1 VRAAAA
7 VTDTV
12 IALSV
17 DFAGL
22 TRRVEACIGETLLV
36 ALKRAGMPLLAVC
49 GGQAACGT
57 CLITVAPA
65 WLPHLPPQSRVE
77 RNLLG
82 AIGEGEEG
90 DRLACQITL
99 SPDHDGL
106 EIHSLD

>member
-1 VRAAAA
+1 M
-7 VTDTV
+7 TDLSA
-12 IALSV
+12 IALTV

-22 TRRVEACIGETLLV
+22 TRRVEASIGETLLV

-49 GGQAACGT
+49 GGRAACGT
-57 CLITVAPA
+57 CLISIAPA
-65 WLPHLPPQSRVE
+65 WLSRLPPQSRVE
-77 RNLLG
+77 SNLLG
-82 AIGEGEEG
+82 AIDEGEEG

>member
-1 VRAAAA
+1 MAETTTA
-7 VTDTV
+7 

-22 TRRVEACIGETLLV
+22 TRYVEASIGETLLV

-57 CLITVAPA
+57 CLIAIAPD
-65 WLPHLPPQSRVE
+65 WLPRLPPQSRVE

-90 DRLACQITL
+90 ERLACQITL
-99 SPDHDGL
+99 AAAHDGL

>member
-1 VRAAAA
+1 MAD
-7 VTDTV
+7 VTA

-17 DFAGL
+17 DFAGM
-22 TRRVEACIGETLLV
+22 TRCVEASIGETLLV

-49 GGQAACGT
+49 GGRAACGT
-57 CLITVAPA
+57 CLITIAPD
-65 WLPHLPPQSRVE
+65 WLSRLPPQSHVE

-99 SPDHDGL
+99 SAAHDGL